1 MEIYLIR
8 HAQSTN
14 QVLDNREDIVF
25 DPHLTDLGHQQAD
38 HLARFFEAG
47 EESVRF
53 AESRVDRLVCSP
65 MWRALQTARP
75 LAEVLDLRP
84 EVWVDVHEQ
93 VLTSENQLGSTRE
106 EISTAFPGYVLPDV
120 VTDEG
125 WWRGGRETRSGRMER
140 ALKVSGQ
147 LQERAAEGE
156 HLAIVSHARFI
167 DSLLKAVQNQLPSR
181 RTWYHHG
188 NTAVSRI
195 ALTEERLEIRYLNR
209 MSHLPPDL
217 VS

>member
-14 QVLDNREDIVF
+14 QVLDSHEDIEF
-25 DPHLTDLGHQQAD
+25 DPHLTDLGHRQAEL
-38 HLARFFEAG
+38 LAQYFLAG
-47 EESVRF
+47 EERVRF
-53 AESRVDRLVCSP
+53 AESRIDHLVCSP

-75 LAEVLDLRP
+75 LAEALDLRP

-93 VLTSENQLGSTRE
+93 VLTSEIQPGGTRQ
-106 EISTAFPGYVLPDV
+106 EILRAFPRYVLPET

-125 WWRGGRETRSGRMER
+125 WWHRGRETRSGRMER
-140 ALKVSGQ
+140 ALRIADR
-147 LQERAAEGE
+147 LRERSDRDEN
-156 HLAIVSHARFI
+156 LAIVSHARFI
-167 DSLLKAVQNQLPSR
+167 DSLVKALQDQLPRR
-181 RTWYHHG
+181 RTWYHHS

-209 MSHLPPDL
+209 VAHLEPDL